1 MRQIKNMEGEKNM
14 GYQVKKI
21 IEFDPIYKKTVSI
34 LKGAILE
41 KDNGEQVLQ
50 LKLYNSGDDIL
61 NKVTAK
67 IICYGLDKNVLGVQT
82 YTYENLFVKSGET
95 FGTDVPIPLLYDG
108 TETISVEIL
117 NNYEKLQVYS
127 SKFENSGPN
136 ISSMICNIVVSI
148 ASIVGMLI
156 AFILT
161 VGAFNAGVK
170 GQLLWLTLVGIL
182 VIKRTTI
189 LIKFQ
194 IIYMKLTEFFGNM

>member
-1 MRQIKNMEGEKNM
+1 MES
-14 GYQVKKI
+14 V
-21 IEFDPIYKKTVSI
+21 T
-34 LKGAILE
+34 ILE

-127 SKFENSGPN
+127 SKFENLGPN